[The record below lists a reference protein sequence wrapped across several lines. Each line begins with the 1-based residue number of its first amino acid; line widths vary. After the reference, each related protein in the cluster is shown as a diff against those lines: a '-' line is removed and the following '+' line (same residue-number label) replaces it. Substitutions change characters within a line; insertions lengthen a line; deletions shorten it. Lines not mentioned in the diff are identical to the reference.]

1 MTREQ
6 FEMYMNYKQ
15 KTCANCY
22 NSEDISEEIGN
33 PKLSVILCEEMLKRC
48 ISNNKVERSH
58 CCNLWRAL

>member
-15 KTCANCY
+15 KTCSNCY
-22 NSEDISEEIGN
+22 NGEDVSEEMGKH
-33 PKLSVILCEEMLKRC
+33 KLSVILCEEMLIRR
-48 ISNNKVERSH
+48 ISNNMVERSR

>member
-6 FEMYMNYKQ
+6 FEMYTNYKQ

-22 NSEDISEEIGN
+22 NGEDISEEMGK
-33 PKLSVILCEEMLKRC
+33 PKLAVILCEEMLIRR
-48 ISNNKVERSH
+48 ISNNVVEKSH